1 MLYYK
6 CNYNKNLKL
15 EGDTMKRPT
24 HPAELLR
31 EFIGDDKFIDSEKA
45 AKLIDCHQRTIEKIM
60 NFDPSKE
67 LNRGISQ
74 ELGWKMAKAFGTDK
88 EFWNDLQK
96 TYDLW
101 KEVSKNDIEPVMK
114 FNEDDID
121 FINLVTRYFK
131 KNNESPHPAKIVQ
144 QLVGEGKKYSITEA
158 GLITGIPRKTL
169 SDFLQYDDYK
179 KDNVSLSSKMAIKLG
194 KAFQMDPSEWVSLQ
208 IDYDDKNKAYEEVLG
223 KDLMDYLKR
232 MEKKE
237 VSVEDEAP
245 SIDNFVKNKSKS
257 RRKP

>member
-1 MLYYK
+1 
-6 CNYNKNLKL
+6 
-15 EGDTMKRPT
+15 MKRPA

-31 EFIGDDKFIDSEKA
+31 EFVGDDKFIDCEKA
-45 AKLIDCHQRTIEKIM
+45 SKLIGCHQRTLEKIM

-67 LNRGISQ
+67 NNRGISQ
-74 ELGWKMAKAFGTDK
+74 ELGWKMARVFGTDK

-101 KEVSKNDIEPVMK
+101 REVSKNDIEPVMK
-114 FNEDDID
+114 FNEDDIN
-121 FINLVTRYFK
+121 FVKFVTKFYK
-131 KNNESPHPAKIVQ
+131 KNEEAPHPAKIVQ

-179 KDNVSLSSKMAIKLG
+179 TDNVSLSSKMAIKLG
-194 KAFQMDPSEWVSLQ
+194 KAFEMDPADWVSLQ
-208 IDYDDKNKAYEEVLG
+208 IDYDDKNKAIKEDLGQNLLDYVKKMEESQISIP
-223 KDLMDYLKR
+223 D
-232 MEKKE
+232 EK
-237 VSVEDEAP
+237 P
-245 SIDNFVKNKSKS
+245 SIDSFVKNKASQS